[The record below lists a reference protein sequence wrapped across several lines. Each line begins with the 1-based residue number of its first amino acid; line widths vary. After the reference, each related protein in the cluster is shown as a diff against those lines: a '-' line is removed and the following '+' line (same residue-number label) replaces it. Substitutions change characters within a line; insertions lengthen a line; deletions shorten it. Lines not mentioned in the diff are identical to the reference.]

1 MLHRR
6 RSGPDVAPEPNVLS
20 MIGTIV
26 LAPTAFVALLFALG
40 ALRRMLD

>member
-1 MLHRR
+1 
-6 RSGPDVAPEPNVLS
+6 